1 MYLQISIHLMF
12 LLIFSS
18 DRSTPSSITHFNT
31 SHVSINHRRL
41 PAYLCSRLHFNT
53 SHVSI
58 NLKELQQRKRTDG
71 ISIHLMFLLIMVGI
85 VGKHQNKFISI
96 HLMFLLILWERIC
109 REGIVIIS
117 IHLMFLLIHNIN
129 NNSILLRDFNTSHVS
144 INRVLHQVCLRILVF
159 QYISCFY

>member
-58 NLKELQQRKRTDG
+58 NQFLPKMGESEEHNFNTSHVSINLKELQQRKRTDG

-96 HLMFLLILWERIC
+96 HLMFLLISC
-109 REGIVIIS
+109 PTVKCS
-117 IHLMFLLIHNIN
+117 IPLL
-129 NNSILLRDFNTSHVS
+129 
-144 INRVLHQVCLRILVF
+144 F

>member
-58 NLKELQQRKRTDG
+58 NQFLPKMGESEEHNFNTSHVSINLKELQQRKRTDG
-71 ISIHLMFLLIMVGI
+71 ISIHLMFLLI
-85 VGKHQNKFISI
+85 GKEFTIPSGYI
-96 HLMFLLILWERIC
+96 
-109 REGIVIIS
+109 
-117 IHLMFLLIHNIN
+117 
-129 NNSILLRDFNTSHVS
+129 DFNTSHVS
-144 INRVLHQVCLRILVF
+144 INLLSYCQV
-159 QYISCFY
+159 

>member
-1 MYLQISIHLMF
+1 MF

-96 HLMFLLILWERIC
+96 HLMFLLIRCGADSSWWS
-109 REGIVIIS
+109 GKIS
-117 IHLMFLLIHNIN
+117 IHLMFLLIQKVEYVKWLQWHY
-129 NNSILLRDFNTSHVS
+129 FNTSHVS
-144 INRVLHQVCLRILVF
+144 INRAGL
-159 QYISCFY
+159 YGS

>member
-1 MYLQISIHLMF
+1 MFLLIWRVLTVSKMYLQISIHLMF

-58 NLKELQQRKRTDG
+58 NQFLPKMGESEEHNFNTSHVSINLKELQQRKRTDG
-71 ISIHLMFLLIMVGI
+71 ISIHLMFLLIAG
-85 VGKHQNKFISI
+85 GRCPEN
-96 HLMFLLILWERIC
+96 
-109 REGIVIIS
+109 G
-117 IHLMFLLIHNIN
+117 
-129 NNSILLRDFNTSHVS
+129 NSHFNTSHVS
-144 INRVLHQVCLRILVF
+144 INQGAGPGSPEADRSF